1 MIEGRVLGRGSC
13 VKVSGDGLIISG
25 VPTSPSVSDSS
36 RSSSTGSP
44 TC

>member
-1 MIEGRVLGRGSC
+1 M
-13 VKVSGDGLIISG
+13 KVSGDGLIISG
-25 VPTSPSVSDSS
+25 VPTSPSVSNSS